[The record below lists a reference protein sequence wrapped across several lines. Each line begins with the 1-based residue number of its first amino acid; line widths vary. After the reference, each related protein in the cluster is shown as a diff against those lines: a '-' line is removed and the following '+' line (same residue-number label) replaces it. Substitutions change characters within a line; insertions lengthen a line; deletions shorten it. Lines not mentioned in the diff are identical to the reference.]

1 MSSLSEQN
9 TSISPT
15 PLNEANKPNALF
27 APASS
32 KKGDDLDLGTIF
44 SDYFLEEWGPIA
56 PLDAKQEMIET
67 GVPAPP
73 SKPTSTATNLPVGR
87 GITTQ
92 WHLSHEAGAGGPSSM
107 PSFPYVG
114 QGRIFGLDQPYTSGY
129 EQPPLQVPEMIYM
142 QKNQSSQQQLYPPN
156 YSNPYPTQYVQQ
168 HPPATITSASSSTT
182 TTTSS
187 KKRRAA
193 AAASYPSHPAAPS
206 PTSDED
212 SSKKAVAERR
222 MRNREHAKRSRV
234 RKKFLLESLQ
244 EEVRGLQED
253 NKNLRLKIQK
263 ELPGKAA
270 KILQE
275 CCGNNELFDDIP
287 TDEKSTNEKDRT
299 ASVLDES
306 DFNLITSLNMGQ
318 QNFVLS
324 DPRLPDNPI
333 VFASPGFFNLTGYT
347 REQVLGRNCRFLQGP
362 GTDPAAVEVI
372 RKAVESG
379 HDASVCL
386 LNYRSD
392 GTPFWNQFFVAALRD
407 EKNEIVNYVGVQ
419 CPIQPADSMEELER
433 KVNQVL
439 PLVNK

>member
-1 MSSLSEQN
+1 MR
-9 TSISPT
+9 P
-15 PLNEANKPNALF
+15 LF
-27 APASS
+27 APS
-32 KKGDDLDLGTIF
+32 KTAKEDIDLTSIF
-44 SDYFLEEWGPIA
+44 SDYFLEDWTDTAADMPQTGA
-56 PLDAKQEMIET
+56 PVAAAS
-67 GVPAPP
+67 GASAAANPVPAPRTF
-73 SKPTSTATNLPVGR
+73 TSDLPVGR

-92 WHLSHEAGAGGPSSM
+92 WHTSHEASTGVPTM
-107 PSFPYVG
+107 LNLPYVG
-114 QGRIFGLDQPYTSGY
+114 RGRIFGLEQPYTLGY
-129 EQPPLQVPEMIYM
+129 QQPPIQVPGMTSM
-142 QKNQSSQQQLYPPN
+142 QRQQPPQQQYVPSN
-156 YSNPYPTQYVQQ
+156 NNPYPYNNPYPANMSR
-168 HPPATITSASSSTT
+168 HPPPAATASASSSTS
-182 TTTSS
+182 SS

-193 AAASYPSHPAAPS
+193 DVGLPAAPS

-222 MRNREHAKRSRV
+222 LRNREHAKRSRV

-244 EEVRGLQED
+244 EEVRGLQEE
-253 NKNLRLKIQK
+253 NKNLRLQIQK
-263 ELPGKAA
+263 SLPSKAP

-275 CCGNNELFDDIP
+275 CCGNNELFDDLP
-287 TDEKSTNEKDRT
+287 TNQKGKERPE
-299 ASVLDES
+299 AVLDES
-306 DFNLITSLNMGQ
+306 DFNLIASLNMGQ

-372 RKAVESG
+372 RKAVETG
-379 HDASVCL
+379 NDASVCL

-419 CPIQPADSMEELER
+419 CPIQPADSMEKLER

-439 PLVNK
+439 PLINK